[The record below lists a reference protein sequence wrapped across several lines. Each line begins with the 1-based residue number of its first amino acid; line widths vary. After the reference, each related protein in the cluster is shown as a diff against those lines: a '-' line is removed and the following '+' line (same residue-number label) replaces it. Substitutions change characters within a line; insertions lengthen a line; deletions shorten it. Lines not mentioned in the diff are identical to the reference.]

1 MPAKPA
7 KVKNVNS
14 TVTGNRSKAEQL
26 IIDMLRFHF
35 KRLNV
40 SKNDKSLLGG
50 RQEMDIYLP
59 DYKYCIEVDGI
70 THQRP
75 VFGQETFDRM
85 KAADK
90 RKEEKLEV
98 LNIRL
103 FRVKLPEN
111 SSKTV
116 EVIKAVLPELVSDIK
131 AWIALQEVKSL

>member
-1 MPAKPA
+1 
-7 KVKNVNS
+7 
-14 TVTGNRSKAEQL
+14 
-26 IIDMLRFHF
+26 
-35 KRLNV
+35 
-40 SKNDKSLLGG
+40 
-50 RQEMDIYLP
+50 MDIYLP
-59 DYKYCIEVDGI
+59 DYRYCIEVDGI

-85 KAADK
+85 QAADK
-90 RKEEKLEV
+90 KKEEKLEA

-131 AWIALQEVKSL
+131 NWIAMQETKTL